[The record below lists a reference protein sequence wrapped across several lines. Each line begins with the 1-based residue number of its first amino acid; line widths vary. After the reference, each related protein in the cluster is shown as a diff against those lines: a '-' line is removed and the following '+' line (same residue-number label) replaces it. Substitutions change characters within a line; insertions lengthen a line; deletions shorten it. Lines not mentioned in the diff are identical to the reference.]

1 MRAVEE
7 AIGQLPGA
15 VVVRPGT
22 ACGPVAPIEPSL
34 MNAQEVDRQDNRMRG
49 TAGSCRGAACK
60 FCASF
65 ESSLMTASMIQR
77 E

>member
-49 TAGSCRGAACK
+49 TAGSCRGAACGP
-60 FCASF
+60 CAAA
-65 ESSLMTASMIQR
+65 LRAALTNA
-77 E
+77 